1 MKDEASSSAF
11 SIISVLPPIV
21 IYRRSRVPEVF
32 HPSSFRLILV
42 LLYSMY
48 IRSPNILVKLQ
59 LHAHVQTALGN
70 PPGQLL

>member
-1 MKDEASSSAF
+1 MKDEVSSSAC

-21 IYRRSRVPEVF
+21 IYRRSCVQKYF
-32 HPSSFRLILV
+32 ILYPSAFILA
-42 LLYSMY
+42 LYAPN

-70 PPGQLL
+70 PLSQVL